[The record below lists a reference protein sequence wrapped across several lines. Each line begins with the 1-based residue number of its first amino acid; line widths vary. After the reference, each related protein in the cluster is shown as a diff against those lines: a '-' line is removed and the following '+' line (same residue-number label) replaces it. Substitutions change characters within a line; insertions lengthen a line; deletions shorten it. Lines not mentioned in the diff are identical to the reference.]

1 MHMYSY
7 VFSGVDGVP
16 FAHLVGVE
24 PQALS
29 VLRSVHMERDR
40 ELESERERDATDD
53 AACRESP
60 SRAPLVG
67 TLGSSSG
74 ASCSRTSVAAA
85 ASSASS
91 GSSSSSSSSNIGSS
105 PSTTIAGLPSAA
117 YHCLTSQSS
126 LLSLQGGSLPG
137 KLLWGSENKLPVID
151 LFRILLLLGVL
162 QEPCASS
169 LNLYAYSY
177 SSRA

>member
-1 MHMYSY
+1 MYSY

-60 SRAPLVG
+60 SRAPPVG

-91 GSSSSSSSSNIGSS
+91 GSSSSSIGSS